1 METTHRRI
9 VFIILLTCILVVLGL
24 RSLKVIEGADAAA
37 ATATT
42 AAAATAAAT
51 IPVWVRN
58 DNEKN
63 TSCPIIVSQCI
74 LPGMVSDLNKKIQDK
89 LDLVELYTKEIVDI
103 ESRYPITFQINRVD
117 ISDISSNTYS
127 GSNQRMLQSWVTGV
141 LPYPQ
146 LSFTFPKPI
155 KGKDGEKGPQGN
167 VGLSLPPTTRI
178 PPGLTGPAGYYG
190 VAKE

>member
-24 RSLKVIEGADAAA
+24 RSIKVIEGADAAA
-37 ATATT
+37 ATAT
-42 AAAATAAAT
+42 AT
-51 IPVWVRN
+51 IPGWVRN

-74 LPGMVSDLNKKIQDK
+74 LPGMVSDLNKKIQHK

-103 ESRYPITFQINRVD
+103 ESRYPITFKINRVD
-117 ISDISSNTYS
+117 ISNNTYS
-127 GSNQRMLQSWVTGV
+127 GINQRMLQSWVTGL

-146 LSFTFPKPI
+146 LSFTFPKAE
-155 KGKDGEKGPQGN
+155 KGMEGDKGPQGN
-167 VGLSLPPTTRI
+167 GGMSLPPTTRI
-178 PPGLTGPAGYYG
+178 PAGLTGPAGYYG
-190 VAKE
+190 VPK